1 MCLGKRKRRQLT
13 EATEEAPL
21 AAEDA
26 PPAMALEAL
35 EAAAPTLEV
44 MEASPP
50 AEEEPPPMVTPEVAE
65 VKDAPAPVAEAEA
78 LYR

>member
-1 MCLGKRKRRQLT
+1 
-13 EATEEAPL
+13 
-21 AAEDA
+21 
-26 PPAMALEAL
+26 MALEAL
-35 EAAAPTLEV
+35 EAAPPTLEV

-78 LYR
+78 LNH